1 MIVALNNKCHLTKNE
16 FALYK
21 EQLKNL
27 QHEDTKIILFPS
39 NIYLSNNIEGIL
51 IGSQNVSAYGKGSYT
66 GEVSAEQLKALG
78 VKYSLVG
85 HSERRNLFCETSQDA
100 NRKIT
105 QLLDNDITPI
115 LCVGENE
122 KTKVASDV
130 IINDLK
136 EAFTNITPEN
146 IKKIIIAYEPTWSI
160 GTGIIPS
167 DQEIKDIVNHIKEY
181 YPNNLILY
189 GGSVNDENIET
200 LDKENVVDGYLIGAL
215 SLRLDKIKLLIIKIK
230 LLFYLKTLALVNKY
244 LYDIKNRKTI

>member
-1 MIVALNNKCHLTKNE
+1 MIVALNNKCHLTKDE

-167 DQEIKDIVNHIKEY
+167 GQEIKDIVNHIKEY

-215 SLRLDKIKLLIIKIK
+215 SLRLDKIDTFDKSCPFFFYQFIELCYIIKMRGSI
-230 LLFYLKTLALVNKY
+230 
-244 LYDIKNRKTI
+244 

>member
-1 MIVALNNKCHLTKNE
+1 MIAALNNKCHLTKDE

-27 QHEDTKIILFPS
+27 QHKDTKIILFPS
-39 NIYLSNNIEGIL
+39 NIYLSNSIEGIL
-51 IGSQNVSAYGKGSYT
+51 LGSQNVSAYGKGSYT
-66 GEVSAEQLKALG
+66 GEVSAEQLKSLD

-100 NRKIT
+100 NRKIS
-105 QLLDNDITPI
+105 QLLANDITPI

-122 KTKVASDV
+122 KSNVASDI

-136 EAFTNITPEN
+136 EAFANLTPEN
-146 IKKIIIAYEPTWSI
+146 IEKIIIAYEPTWSI

-167 DQEIKDIVNHIKEY
+167 GQEIKEVVNHIKEY
-181 YPNNLILY
+181 YPNNLVLY

-200 LDKENVVDGYLIGAL
+200 LDKENIVDGYLIGAL
-215 SLRLDKIKLLIIKIK
+215 SLHLDKIQLLINKIEK
-230 LLFYLKTLALVNKY
+230 
-244 LYDIKNRKTI
+244 

>member
-1 MIVALNNKCHLTKNE
+1 MIVALNNKCHLTKDE

-27 QHEDTKIILFPS
+27 QHKDTKIILFPS
-39 NIYLSNNIEGIL
+39 NIYLSNSIEGIL
-51 IGSQNVSAYGKGSYT
+51 LGSQNVSAYGKGSYT
-66 GEVSAEQLKALG
+66 GEVSAEQLKSLD
-78 VKYSLVG
+78 VKYSLVS

-100 NRKIT
+100 NRKIS
-105 QLLDNDITPI
+105 QLLANDITPI

-122 KTKVASDV
+122 KSNVTSDV

-136 EAFTNITPEN
+136 EAFANLTPEN
-146 IKKIIIAYEPTWSI
+146 IEKIIIAYEPTWSI

-167 DQEIKDIVNHIKEY
+167 GQEIKEVVNHIKEY

-200 LDKENVVDGYLIGAL
+200 LDKENIVDGYLIGAL
-215 SLRLDKIKLLIIKIK
+215 SLHLDKIQLLINKIEK
-230 LLFYLKTLALVNKY
+230 
-244 LYDIKNRKTI
+244 

>member
-1 MIVALNNKCHLTKNE
+1 MLCLNV
-16 FALYK
+16 
-21 EQLKNL
+21 
-27 QHEDTKIILFPS
+27 P
-39 NIYLSNNIEGIL
+39 LSSID
-51 IGSQNVSAYGKGSYT
+51 QKT
-66 GEVSAEQLKALG
+66 M
-78 VKYSLVG
+78 
-85 HSERRNLFCETSQDA
+85 
-100 NRKIT
+100 RKIT

-122 KTKVASDV
+122 KTKAASDV

-167 DQEIKDIVNHIKEY
+167 GQEIKDVVNHIKEY

-215 SLRLDKIKLLIIKIK
+215 SLRLDKIQLLINKIEK
-230 LLFYLKTLALVNKY
+230 
-244 LYDIKNRKTI
+244 

>member
-1 MIVALNNKCHLTKNE
+1 MIVALNNKCHLTKDE

-66 GEVSAEQLKALG
+66 GEVSAEQLKSLG

-85 HSERRNLFCETSQDA
+85 HSERRNLFSETSQDA

-146 IKKIIIAYEPTWSI
+146 IKKIIDKKYIDVLKLNIKKIIIAYEPTWSI

-167 DQEIKDIVNHIKEY
+167 GQEIKDVVNNIKEY

-215 SLRLDKIKLLIIKIK
+215 SLRLDKIQLLINKIEK
-230 LLFYLKTLALVNKY
+230 
-244 LYDIKNRKTI
+244 

>member
-66 GEVSAEQLKALG
+66 GEVSAEQLKSLG

-85 HSERRNLFCETSQDA
+85 HSERRNLFSETSQDA

-105 QLLDNDITPI
+105 QLLD
-115 LCVGENE
+115 EM
-122 KTKVASDV
+122 DV
-130 IINDLK
+130 
-136 EAFTNITPEN
+136 P
-146 IKKIIIAYEPTWSI
+146 
-160 GTGIIPS
+160 
-167 DQEIKDIVNHIKEY
+167 
-181 YPNNLILY
+181 LY
-189 GGSVNDENIET
+189 
-200 LDKENVVDGYLIGAL
+200 
-215 SLRLDKIKLLIIKIK
+215 
-230 LLFYLKTLALVNKY
+230 
-244 LYDIKNRKTI
+244 

>member
-1 MIVALNNKCHLTKNE
+1 MIVALNNKCHLTKDE

-27 QHEDTKIILFPS
+27 QHKDTKIILFPS
-39 NIYLSNNIEGIL
+39 NIYLSNSIEGIL
-51 IGSQNVSAYGKGSYT
+51 LGSQNVSAYGKGSYT
-66 GEVSAEQLKALG
+66 GEVSAEQLKSLD

-85 HSERRNLFCETSQDA
+85 HSERRNLFCETSQDT
-100 NRKIT
+100 NRKIS
-105 QLLDNDITPI
+105 QLLANDITPI

-122 KTKVASDV
+122 KSNVTSDV

-136 EAFTNITPEN
+136 EAFANLTPEN
-146 IKKIIIAYEPTWSI
+146 IEKIIIAYEPTWSI

-167 DQEIKDIVNHIKEY
+167 GQEIKEVVNHIKEY

-200 LDKENVVDGYLIGAL
+200 LDKENIVDGYLIGAL
-215 SLRLDKIKLLIIKIK
+215 SLRLDKIQLLINKIEK
-230 LLFYLKTLALVNKY
+230 
-244 LYDIKNRKTI
+244 

>member
-1 MIVALNNKCHLTKNE
+1 MIVALNNKCHLTKDE

-167 DQEIKDIVNHIKEY
+167 GQEDRK
-181 YPNNLILY
+181 
-189 GGSVNDENIET
+189 SV
-200 LDKENVVDGYLIGAL
+200 V
-215 SLRLDKIKLLIIKIK
+215 
-230 LLFYLKTLALVNKY
+230 
-244 LYDIKNRKTI
+244 

>member
-1 MIVALNNKCHLTKNE
+1 MIVALNNKCHFTKNE

-27 QHEDTKIILFPS
+27 HHEDTKIILFPS

-51 IGSQNVSAYGKGSYT
+51 MGSQNVSAYGTGSYT

-136 EAFTNITPEN
+136 ETFTNLTPEN

-167 DQEIKDIVNHIKEY
+167 GQEIKAVVNHIKEY

-215 SLRLDKIKLLIIKIK
+215 SLRLDKIQLLINKIEK
-230 LLFYLKTLALVNKY
+230 
-244 LYDIKNRKTI
+244 

>member
-1 MIVALNNKCHLTKNE
+1 MEKIVAANLKMNFTYDEVKEYVEKLDGSKN
-16 FALYK
+16 F
-21 EQLKNL
+21 
-27 QHEDTKIILFPS
+27 IVCPP
-39 NIYLSNNIEGIL
+39 NIYLHMFVNKNYSC
-51 IGSQNVSAYGKGSYT
+51 GSQDAYYEDKGAFT
-66 GEVSAEQLKALG
+66 GEVSSLQLKSLG
-78 VKYSLVG
+78 VNYTILG

-167 DQEIKDIVNHIKEY
+167 GQEIKDVVNHIKEY

-215 SLRLDKIKLLIIKIK
+215 SLRLDKIQLLINKIEK
-230 LLFYLKTLALVNKY
+230 
-244 LYDIKNRKTI
+244 